1 MNELTFDGTPE
12 QQELAS
18 EVFRIMSMQ
27 GAFFANDAPIRQTLT
42 NLADY
47 LAQQRNSDHEAM
59 AAALEQALQAN
70 NRVFLREQ
78 HDGEVVYTTSRLGE
92 LPRSHEDH
100 SHTFKERLY
109 QPENPLPI
117 DDISVVVSTSRP
129 TLTTVEPVFISDYW
143 QQKSGLAP
151 MPAEGEML
159 PPTQAEPALPY
170 DISDEETP
178 PPAEAAP
185 EMPAIAPAAPEAP
198 AEADEPET
206 EPVPAMPSLP
216 AAEGEP
222 TTAPDITPEEA
233 AIPIPPEPAPV
244 LPEEEQ
250 PATEVPAIEEPTTE
264 PEPAPVLP
272 EAEPVA
278 AEAPPV
284 ARTFTLD
291 DGTPIDLNLP
301 TDTLMDEHGATL
313 KKAII
318 NYIDHDPLQ
327 RIVRFGGRLYPE
339 SALITLGKNDL
350 RRIREY
356 IIEANEP
363 LTDLAIMSDL
373 YHQRQGDEIF
383 RFSLNYRLSREK
395 DFEFVGVDGANLW
408 SVKGLPAIGSK
419 RIKASEMAQLTSY
432 LVEGYDD
439 TLDGQEIE
447 GIEETGSLSRR
458 ITFFEWAYGT
468 LALDAGLNAL
478 LPDPLLTDQR
488 SAVLRFDS
496 AQHFSSH
503 FVEVRYPTSNRG
515 GWLQGLEDFFR
526 EYLVPGAVI
535 TLERTDDPSIFTISY
550 EEIAGGAAERIL
562 TLDEKKNKFT
572 FNDVDFFSAIDEEML
587 PTQQRY
593 GRLKNLK
600 VLPTNERRKADV
612 VMQHVFEV
620 MGEQVGTREEPAYQ
634 ADIDTLYVAYN
645 VLRPASRSFLVS
657 LLNSHDDYTEE
668 EPGSG
673 IYTYRPEPQP
683 IEDEDEE
690 EDEAIISWGYDDD
703 E

>member
-12 QQELAS
+12 QQALAS
-18 EVFRIMSMQ
+18 EVFRIMAMQ
-27 GAFFANDAPIRQTLT
+27 GAFFAKDAPIRQTLT

-47 LAQQRNSDHEAM
+47 LAQQRNSDHETM

-70 NRVFLREQ
+70 SRIFLREQ

-109 QPENPLPI
+109 QPENPLPV

-143 QQKSGLAP
+143 QQQSGMAP
-151 MPAEGEML
+151 MPSEDDVLSTEQPA
-159 PPTQAEPALPY
+159 PALPY
-170 DISDEETP
+170 DTGGIGGEEGP
-178 PPAEAAP
+178 PPSETTP
-185 EMPAIAPAAPEAP
+185 EMPAAVPEEPAAAP
-198 AEADEPET
+198 I
-206 EPVPAMPSLP
+206 MPSLP
-216 AAEGEP
+216 AEEDEAAAEP
-222 TTAPDITPEEA
+222 VTPEEA
-233 AIPIPPEPAPV
+233 AVPIPPEPAPV
-244 LPEEEQ
+244 LPETEQ
-250 PATEVPAIEEPTTE
+250 PPAEPPAIEEPATA

-278 AEAPPV
+278 AEAEPV
-284 ARTFTLD
+284 AGNLVFMLD
-291 DGTPIDLNLP
+291 DDTPIDLSRP
-301 TDTLMDEHGATL
+301 TDALLAEHGAAL
-313 KKAII
+313 KHAFIS
-318 NYIDHDPLQ
+318 YIDQDPLQ
-327 RIVRFGGRLYPE
+327 RIVRFGGKLYPE
-339 SALITLGKNDL
+339 AALITLGKNDL

-363 LTDLAIMSDL
+363 LTDLAIISDL
-373 YHQRQGDEIF
+373 YHQRQSDEVF

-395 DFEFVGVDGANLW
+395 DFEFVGVEGANLW

-419 RIKASEMAQLTSY
+419 RIKASEMAQLTAY

-439 TLDGQEIE
+439 TLNQEEIE
-447 GIEETGSLSRR
+447 EIEQAGAFSRQ

-496 AQHFSSH
+496 PQHFSSH

-535 TLERTDDPSIFTISY
+535 TLEQTDDPSIFTISY

-572 FNDVDFFSAIDEEML
+572 FNDVDFFSAVNEEML

-600 VLPTNERRKADV
+600 VLPTNERRKSDV
-612 VMQHVFEV
+612 VLQHVFEV

-657 LLNSHDDYTEE
+657 LLNANDDYVEE
-668 EPGSG
+668 EPDSG

-683 IEDEDEE
+683 IENDGEE
-690 EDEAIISWGYDDD
+690 EDEAIMSWGYDDD

>member
-1 MNELTFDGTPE
+1 
-12 QQELAS
+12 
-18 EVFRIMSMQ
+18 
-27 GAFFANDAPIRQTLT
+27 
-42 NLADY
+42 
-47 LAQQRNSDHEAM
+47 M

-70 NRVFLREQ
+70 SRIFLREQ

-109 QPENPLPI
+109 QPENPLPV

-143 QQKSGLAP
+143 QQQSGMAP
-151 MPAEGEML
+151 MPSEDDVLSTEQPA
-159 PPTQAEPALPY
+159 PALPY
-170 DISDEETP
+170 DTGGIGGEEGP
-178 PPAEAAP
+178 PPSETTP
-185 EMPAIAPAAPEAP
+185 EMPAAVPEEPAAAP
-198 AEADEPET
+198 I
-206 EPVPAMPSLP
+206 MPSLP
-216 AAEGEP
+216 AEEDEAAAEP
-222 TTAPDITPEEA
+222 VTPEEA
-233 AIPIPPEPAPV
+233 AVPIPPEPAPV
-244 LPEEEQ
+244 LPETEQ
-250 PATEVPAIEEPTTE
+250 PPAEPPAIEEPATA

-278 AEAPPV
+278 AEAEPV
-284 ARTFTLD
+284 AGNLVFMLD
-291 DGTPIDLNLP
+291 DDTPIDLSRP
-301 TDTLMDEHGATL
+301 TDALLAEHGAAL
-313 KKAII
+313 KHAFIS
-318 NYIDHDPLQ
+318 YIDQDPLQ
-327 RIVRFGGRLYPE
+327 RIVRFGGKLYPE
-339 SALITLGKNDL
+339 AALITLGKNDL

-363 LTDLAIMSDL
+363 LTDLAIISDL
-373 YHQRQGDEIF
+373 YHQRQSDEVF

-395 DFEFVGVDGANLW
+395 DFEFVGVEGANLW

-419 RIKASEMAQLTSY
+419 RIKASEMAQLTAY

-439 TLDGQEIE
+439 TLNQEEIE
-447 GIEETGSLSRR
+447 EIEQAGAFSRQ

-496 AQHFSSH
+496 PQHFSSH

-535 TLERTDDPSIFTISY
+535 TLEQTDDPSIFTISY

-572 FNDVDFFSAIDEEML
+572 FNDVDFFSAVNEEML

-600 VLPTNERRKADV
+600 VLPTNERRKSDV
-612 VMQHVFEV
+612 VLQHVFEV

-657 LLNSHDDYTEE
+657 LLNANDDYVEE
-668 EPGSG
+668 EPDSG

-683 IEDEDEE
+683 IENDGEE
-690 EDEAIISWGYDDD
+690 EDEAIMSWGYDDD

>member
-1 MNELTFDGTPE
+1 MSELTFDGTPE
-12 QQELAS
+12 QQELAA
-18 EVFRIMSMQ
+18 EVFRLMSMQ
-27 GAFFANDAPIRQTLT
+27 GAFFAKDAPIRQTLT

-47 LAQQRNSDHEAM
+47 LAQQRSSDHETM

-70 NRVFLREQ
+70 SRVFMREQ
-78 HDGEVVYTTSRLGE
+78 HDGDVVYTTSRLGA
-92 LPRSHEDH
+92 LPRNHEDH

-143 QQKSGLAP
+143 QQQSGLAP
-151 MPAEGEML
+151 TSAEDEML
-159 PPTQAEPALPY
+159 SPSQAEPALPY
-170 DISDEETP
+170 DIDGEETP

-185 EMPAIAPAAPEAP
+185 EQPAAVPE
-198 AEADEPET
+198 EPEPAA
-206 EPVPAMPSLP
+206 EPAGIEAVPTMPSLP
-216 AAEGEP
+216 AAEEESAA
-222 TTAPDITPEEA
+222 APPPAPEEVA
-233 AIPIPPEPAPV
+233 VPLPPEPAPV
-244 LPEEEQ
+244 LPEAEHPPAEPPTVEE
-250 PATEVPAIEEPTTE
+250 PATA

-278 AEAPPV
+278 AEV
-284 ARTFTLD
+284 ALGMHTFALD
-291 DGTPIDLNLP
+291 DGTTIDLGQPIDRI
-301 TDTLMDEHGATL
+301 MAEHGTAL
-313 KKAII
+313 KQSFLS
-318 NYIDHDPLQ
+318 YIDQDPLQ

-339 SALITLGKNDL
+339 AALITLGKNDL

-439 TLDGQEIE
+439 TLDEQEIE
-447 GIEETGSLSRR
+447 VIEETGALSRR

-468 LALDAGLNAL
+468 LALDAGLDAL
-478 LPDPLLTDQR
+478 LPNPLLPDQR

-496 AQHFSSH
+496 PQHFSSH

-535 TLERTDDPSIFTISY
+535 VLERTDDPSIFTISY

-572 FNDVDFFSAIDEEML
+572 FTDVDFFSAADEEML

-600 VLPTNERRKADV
+600 VLPTNERRKADI

-645 VLRPASRSFLVS
+645 VLRPASRSFLES
-657 LLNSHDDYTEE
+657 LLNSHDDYVEE

-683 IEDEDEE
+683 IENEDEE